1 MGDRIIFPGFP
12 AQVVPLPVYME
23 MTLNPLLPSSLR
35 LVSLVTAL
43 LFLSGCAS
51 MVGERLA
58 GSLGQGIL
66 NQDDP
71 KTVEA
76 GAPAY
81 LLLIDG
87 MIQDDPENGALL
99 QAGAGL
105 YGAYASVFVEDTER
119 ARRMAGKARDYS
131 RRAFCDEYEKV
142 CALEAGDL
150 AAFRASLAAVDKDD
164 VAVLYAYGTNWAGWI
179 KSRSGEWGAI
189 ADLPKVEA
197 VLERVIALDETHD
210 HGRAHLYLGVM
221 RSQLPPGLGGKPELG
236 RIQFERAIAISHD
249 RDLMA
254 KVEFARNYARLVFD
268 QELHDRLLNEVLS
281 ASPTEPGLTLSNVLA
296 QQQARR
302 LLDSSKDY
310 F

>member
-1 MGDRIIFPGFP
+1 
-12 AQVVPLPVYME
+12 ME
-23 MTLNPLLPSSLR
+23 MTLIPLLSSSLR
-35 LVSLVTAL
+35 IVPLMAVL
-43 LFLSGCAS
+43 LFLNGCAS

-99 QAGAGL
+99 RAGADL
-105 YGAYASVFVEDTER
+105 YGAYSSVFVEDVER
-119 ARRMAGKARDYS
+119 GRRMAAKARDYS
-131 RRAFCDEYEKV
+131 RRAFCFDYV
-142 CALEAGDL
+142 QICTLETGEL
-150 AAFRASLAAVDKDD
+150 AAYRAALDEVDEDD
-164 VAVLYAYGTNWAGWI
+164 VTVLYSYATNWAGWI
-179 KSRSGEWGAI
+179 KSRSGEWNAI

-197 VLERVIALDETHD
+197 VLERVVALDETLD

-221 RSQLPPGLGGKPELG
+221 RSQLPPALGGKPELG
-236 RIQFERAIAISHD
+236 RAQFEQAIAISNS

-281 ASPTEPGLTLSNVLA
+281 ASPNEPGLTLSNVLA

>member
-1 MGDRIIFPGFP
+1 
-12 AQVVPLPVYME
+12 ME

-35 LVSLVTAL
+35 LVPLVTVL

-119 ARRMAGKARDYS
+119 ARRMAAKARDYS
-131 RRAFCDEYEKV
+131 RRAFCAEYEKV

-150 AAFRASLAAVDKDD
+150 AAFRASLATVDEDD
-164 VAVLYAYGTNWAGWI
+164 VAPLYAYGTNWAGWI

-197 VLERVIALDETHD
+197 VMERVIALDEKLD

-221 RSQLPPGLGGKPELG
+221 RTQLPPALGGKPELG
-236 RIQFERAIAISHD
+236 RVQFEQASAISNN

-268 QELHDRLLNEVLS
+268 QELHDRLLNEVLAAKPEES
-281 ASPTEPGLTLSNVLA
+281 GLTLSNVLA
-296 QQQARR
+296 QQQAQR
-302 LLDSSKDY
+302 LLGSSKNY

>member
-1 MGDRIIFPGFP
+1 MNRLLSPSLLSLL
-12 AQVVPLPVYME
+12 ASLLL
-23 MTLNPLLPSSLR
+23 LN
-35 LVSLVTAL
+35 
-43 LFLSGCAS
+43 GCAS

-58 GSLGQGIL
+58 GSLGHGIV

-71 KTVEA
+71 QTVQA

-99 QAGAGL
+99 QAGGEL
-105 YGAYASVFVEDTER
+105 YGAYASLFVEDAPR
-119 ARRMAGKARDYS
+119 AKRMAARARDYS
-131 RRAFCDEYEKV
+131 RRAFCLEYAEV
-142 CALEAGDL
+142 CALEKGELATFQAALAQVDDDGVALLYSYGAG
-150 AAFRASLAAVDKDD
+150 
-164 VAVLYAYGTNWAGWI
+164 WAGWI
-179 KSRSGEWGAI
+179 KSRSGEWDAL

-197 VLERVIALDETHD
+197 VMERVVVLDERHD

-221 RSQLPPGLGGKPELG
+221 RSQLPPALGGNPERG
-236 RIQFERAIAISHD
+236 RVHFEKAIALSD
-249 RDLMA
+249 SRDLLA

-268 QELHDRLLNEVLS
+268 QELHDRLLNEVL
-281 ASPTEPGLTLSNVLA
+281 AATPEAPGLTLGNVLA
-296 QQQARR
+296 QQQAQR

>member
-1 MGDRIIFPGFP
+1 
-12 AQVVPLPVYME
+12 
-23 MTLNPLLPSSLR
+23 MTLNSPLTSALR
-35 LVSLVTAL
+35 VVLAGAVL
-43 LFLSGCAS
+43 LMLNGCAS

-58 GSLGQGIL
+58 GSLGEGIL

-81 LLLIDG
+81 LLLVDG
-87 MIQDDPENGALL
+87 MIHDDPENGALL

-105 YGAYASVFVEDTER
+105 YGAYASVFVEDVER
-119 ARRMAGKARDYS
+119 AKRMAAKARDYS
-131 RRAFCDEYEKV
+131 RRAFCADYGEV

-150 AAFRASLAAVDKDD
+150 AAYRAALEEVDEDD
-164 VAVLYAYGTNWAGWI
+164 VATLYGYGTAWAGWI

-197 VLERVIALDETHD
+197 VMERVIALDDHLD

-221 RSQLPPGLGGKPELG
+221 RSQLPPALGGKPELG
-236 RIQFERAIAISHD
+236 RNQFEQAIAISHN

-254 KVEFARNYARLVFD
+254 KVEFARSYARLVFD
-268 QELHDRLLNEVLS
+268 QALHDRLLNEVL
-281 ASPTEPGLTLSNVLA
+281 AAVPEEPGLTLSNVLA
-296 QQQARR
+296 RQQAQR

>member
-1 MGDRIIFPGFP
+1 MKRPFR
-12 AQVVPLPVYME
+12 L
-23 MTLNPLLPSSLR
+23 LLLPLFA
-35 LVSLVTAL
+35 TL
-43 LFLSGCAS
+43 LLNGCAS
-51 MVGERLA
+51 MVGDRLA

-71 KTVEA
+71 QTVQA

-87 MIQDDPENGALL
+87 MIQDDPQNGALL

-105 YGAYASVFVEDTER
+105 YGAYASIFVEDAER
-119 ARRMAGKARDYS
+119 AKRMAGKARDYS
-131 RRAFCDEYEKV
+131 RRAFCLEYQAV
-142 CALEAGDL
+142 CALETGEL
-150 AAFRASLAAVDKDD
+150 ATFQTGLVQVDSDD
-164 VAVLYAYGTNWAGWI
+164 VALLYGYGTGWAGWI
-179 KSRSGEWGAI
+179 KSRSGEWNAV

-197 VLERVIALDETHD
+197 VMERVVALDEHHD

-221 RSQLPPGLGGKPELG
+221 RSQLPPALGGNPERG
-236 RIQFERAIAISHD
+236 RHHFERAIALSQG

-268 QELHDRLLNEVLS
+268 QELHDRLLNEVL
-281 ASPTEPGLTLSNVLA
+281 AAAPEEPGLTLSNVLA

>member
-1 MGDRIIFPGFP
+1 
-12 AQVVPLPVYME
+12 ME
-23 MTLNPLLPSSLR
+23 MTLIPFLSSSLWRVPLLA
-35 LVSLVTAL
+35 VL
-43 LFLSGCAS
+43 LLLHGCAS

-99 QAGAGL
+99 RAGADL
-105 YGAYASVFVEDTER
+105 YGAYSSVFVEDADR
-119 ARRMAGKARDYS
+119 ARRMAAKARDYS
-131 RRAFCDEYEKV
+131 RRAFCFDYQSI
-142 CALEAGDL
+142 CALEAGEL
-150 AAFRASLAAVDKDD
+150 AAYRVALAEVDEDD
-164 VAVLYAYGTNWAGWI
+164 VAMLYSYATNWAGWI
-179 KSRSGEWGAI
+179 KSRSGEWNAI

-197 VLERVIALDETHD
+197 VLERVVALDDTLD

-221 RSQLPPGLGGKPELG
+221 RSQLPPALGGKPELG
-236 RIQFERAIAISHD
+236 RAQFEQALAISSG

-268 QELHDRLLNEVLS
+268 QELHDRLLNEVLL
-281 ASPTEPGLTLSNVLA
+281 ASPDEPGLTLSNVLA

-302 LLDSSKDY
+302 LLDSSRDY

>member
-1 MGDRIIFPGFP
+1 MISPLASSRRIL
-12 AQVVPLPVYME
+12 PLIMV
-23 MTLNPLLPSSLR
+23 
-35 LVSLVTAL
+35 L

-58 GSLGQGIL
+58 GSLGQGIV

-87 MIQDDPENGALL
+87 MIHDDPENGALL
-99 QAGAGL
+99 QAGAEL
-105 YGAYASVFVEDTER
+105 YGAYASVFVEDAQR
-119 ARRMAGKARDYS
+119 ARRMAVKARDYS
-131 RRAFCDEYEKV
+131 RRAFCLEYKAV
-142 CALEAGDL
+142 CALETGDL
-150 AAFRASLAAVDKDD
+150 AAFRTAIDEVGERD
-164 VAVLYAYGTNWAGWI
+164 VAALYAYGAGWAGWI

-189 ADLPKVEA
+189 ADLPKVE
-197 VLERVIALDETHD
+197 VVMERVIALDEKHD

-221 RSQLPPGLGGKPELG
+221 RSQLPPALGGNPERG
-236 RIQFERAIAISHD
+236 RVQFEQAIDISGS

-268 QELHDRLLNEVLS
+268 QELHDRLLKEVL
-281 ASPTEPGLTLSNVLA
+281 AATPEEPGLTLSNVLA
-296 QQQARR
+296 QQQAQR

>member
-1 MGDRIIFPGFP
+1 
-12 AQVVPLPVYME
+12 ME
-23 MTLNPLLPSSLR
+23 MTLIPLLSPSLR
-35 LVSLVTAL
+35 IVPLMAVL
-43 LFLSGCAS
+43 LFLNGCAS

-99 QAGAGL
+99 RAGADL
-105 YGAYASVFVEDTER
+105 YGAYSSVFVEDVER
-119 ARRMAGKARDYS
+119 ARRMAAKARDYS
-131 RRAFCDEYEKV
+131 RRAFCFDYQQI
-142 CALEAGDL
+142 CTLETGEL
-150 AAFRASLAAVDKDD
+150 AAYRAALDEVDEDE
-164 VAVLYAYGTNWAGWI
+164 ATMLYSYATNWAGWI
-179 KSRSGEWGAI
+179 KSRSGEWNAI

-197 VLERVIALDETHD
+197 VLERVVALDETLD

-221 RSQLPPGLGGKPELG
+221 RSQLPPALGGKPELG
-236 RIQFERAIAISHD
+236 RAQFEQAIAISNN

-268 QELHDRLLNEVLS
+268 QELHDRLLNDVLS
-281 ASPTEPGLTLSNVLA
+281 ASPNEPGLTLSNVLA

>member
-1 MGDRIIFPGFP
+1 METSLIFPFS
-12 AQVVPLPVYME
+12 
-23 MTLNPLLPSSLR
+23 SSLR
-35 LVSLVTAL
+35 WLLLLVAGT
-43 LFLSGCAS
+43 LFTGCAS
-51 MVGERLA
+51 MVSERLA
-58 GSLGQGIL
+58 GSLGHGIL
-66 NQDDP
+66 NQDDA

-87 MIQDDPENGALL
+87 LIHDAPEDRALL
-99 QAGAGL
+99 RSGAEL
-105 YGAYASVFVEDTER
+105 YGAYASVFVEDTAR
-119 ARRMAGKARDYS
+119 AQRMAAKARDYS
-131 RRAFCDEYEKV
+131 RRAFCLDYAAV
-142 CALEAGDL
+142 CALEAGEL
-150 AAFRASLAAVDKDD
+150 AAFRTALAAVDVDD
-164 VAVLYAYGTNWAGWI
+164 AATLYGYGAGWAGWI

-197 VLERVIALDETHD
+197 VMERVITLDEQLD

-221 RSQLPPGLGGKPELG
+221 RSQLPPALGGKPELG
-236 RIQFERAIAISHD
+236 RLQFEQAIAISQG

-268 QELHDRLLNEVLS
+268 QELHDRLLNEVL
-281 ASPTEPGLTLSNVLA
+281 AAAPEEPGLTLSNVLA
-296 QQQARR
+296 QQQAQR